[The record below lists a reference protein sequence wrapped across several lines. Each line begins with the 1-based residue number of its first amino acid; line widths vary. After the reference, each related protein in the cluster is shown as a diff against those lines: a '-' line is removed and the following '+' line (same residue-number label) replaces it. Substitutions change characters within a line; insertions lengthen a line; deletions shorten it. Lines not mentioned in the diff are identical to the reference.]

1 MARENGMIIAFD
13 TLLLSRRYRHS
24 GIHEYARN
32 LFEELR
38 KLIRG
43 DDRLGF
49 RHFVSR
55 GYSDEALDWRSTFG
69 YQSVDTPLLKFHR
82 VWQLG
87 AASVAAAMA
96 GADVIFSPGPTILPS
111 GLLPAI
117 VTIHDAMPA
126 KLPSSV
132 IPKSALAK
140 AANWFAAKWSRKV
153 LTDSESS
160 KRDLVEVYDLP
171 PEKVSVVYLGYAS
184 DTFNTA
190 AAAPDRQ
197 AALFRANG
205 IRPPYI
211 FHHGMVQH
219 RKNLLRLIQ
228 AYRLFRRNNQGSGA
242 QLVLAGGFGFGAEE
256 IRREAQKNLADGQ
269 VAFTGPLPAEDL
281 ATLTKG
287 AALSV
292 IPSLYEGFCL
302 PLIESMACGVPTI
315 ASDTSCIPEVSG
327 GALAYF
333 DPYSIESMA
342 AQIGRAFSDAQL
354 RDKLRTKG
362 LERARAYSWQRC
374 ARETLAVF
382 KECAA

>member
-1 MARENGMIIAFD
+1 MIIAFD

-32 LFEELR
+32 LFVELR
-38 KLIRG
+38 KLVPG
-43 DDRLGF
+43 DDRLGL

-55 GYSDEALDWRSTFG
+55 GYSDDGVDWSSTSG
-69 YQSVDTPLLKFHR
+69 CQSVDTALLKFHR

-111 GLLPAI
+111 RLVPAI

-132 IPKSALAK
+132 IPKSALART
-140 AANWFAAKWSRKV
+140 ASWFAAKWSRKV

-160 KRDLVEVYDLP
+160 KRDLVEIYHLP

-184 DTFNTA
+184 AIFNTTA
-190 AAAPDRQ
+190 ARPDRQ
-197 AALFRANG
+197 AALFRAKG

-211 FHHGMVQH
+211 LHHGMVQH
-219 RKNLLRLIQ
+219 RKNLLRLIR
-228 AYRLFRRNNQGSGA
+228 AFRLFRRDNKGSGA

-256 IRREAQKNLADGQ
+256 IRREARKNLSEGQ

-281 ATLTKG
+281 ATLIKG
-287 AALSV
+287 ASLSV

-302 PLIESMACGVPTI
+302 PLVEAMACGVPTI

-342 AQIGRAFSDAQL
+342 AEIGRAFSDVQL
-354 RDKLRTKG
+354 RDRLRTKG

-374 ARETLAVF
+374 ARETLQVF